1 MAYPNDF
8 IPEVWS
14 ARLLDTL
21 DKSLVLGQLANRD
34 YESAVQGQGD
44 TVHAQKFGNVTAG
57 AYSGS
62 VTYAAESS
70 STVSISL
77 NQDYYGAVSLD
88 DKNVLQGQT
97 GVDQI
102 NGFADR
108 IAYGLADQIDQG
120 VAGLYTS
127 STLTDIAWDVGTTD
141 PWDGVLTTA
150 AEQLNA
156 ANVPQQGR
164 WLVVRPKGMTALLE
178 SADFQRAT
186 EMGDNA
192 MANGIVGRAA
202 GFDVYISNNLVN
214 ISSNN
219 YAYMYGHSMG
229 ISLAVQ
235 QAPTIELVRRDAA
248 FETGVRARVVYGVA
262 ATQPTA
268 FGEITAD
275 ES

>member
-1 MAYPNDF
+1 MAYPADF
-8 IPEVWS
+8 NPEIWS
-14 ARLLDTL
+14 ARLLNTL
-21 DKSLVLGQLANRD
+21 DKSLVLGALANRD
-34 YESAVQGQGD
+34 YQDAVQGQGD
-44 TVHAQKFGNVTAG
+44 VIHAQKFGNVAAG

-62 VTYAAESS
+62 VTYAAEAS
-70 STVSISL
+70 STVAISL

-97 GVDQI
+97 GVNQL

-108 IAYGLADQIDQG
+108 IAYGLSDQIDIA

-164 WLVVRPKGMTALLE
+164 WLVIRPKGMTALLE

-186 EMGDNA
+186 EMGDSA
-192 MANGIVGRAA
+192 IASGIVGRAA
-202 GFDVYISNNLVN
+202 GFDVYISNNLIN

-235 QAPTIELVRRDAA
+235 QAPTVELVRRDAA
-248 FETGVRARVVYGVA
+248 FETGVRARIVYGVA

-268 FGEITAD
+268 YGEITAD